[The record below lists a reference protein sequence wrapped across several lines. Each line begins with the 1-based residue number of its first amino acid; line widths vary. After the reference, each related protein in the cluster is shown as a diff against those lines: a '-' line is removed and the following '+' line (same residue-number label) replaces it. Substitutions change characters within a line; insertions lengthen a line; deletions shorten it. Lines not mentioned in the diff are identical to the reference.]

1 MSARFTLGQQYA
13 LGDATCDDSIA
24 PIPAIRRARSK
35 RLDPR
40 RDTRHQ
46 PGSHLRLKEWR
57 SKACNL
63 VRVTHEIDIWR
74 AANLMLKRHGEKALE
89 ESAAPTDELAAQ
101 DDYWRRRLAPDH
113 RCVGQL
119 ANQTPLVRCTD
130 RGKGVNDLILSLW
143 RQSMIEPDQ
152 DRLIALRFG
161 TALARAAPS
170 FGKCFSEE
178 MSLRNLPRE
187 SL

>member
-63 VRVTHEIDIWR
+63 VRVTPEIDIWR
-74 AANLMLKRHGEKALE
+74 AANLMLKRYGEKALE
-89 ESAAPTDELAAQ
+89 ESAARADELAAQ
-101 DDYWRRRLAPDH
+101 DDYNGAAVWRRITDA
-113 RCVGQL
+113 VGQL
-119 ANQTPLVRCTD
+119 ANQTPPVRCTD
-130 RGKGVNDLILSLW
+130 RGKGVNDLIC
-143 RQSMIEPDQ
+143 RCGANQ
-152 DRLIALRFG
+152 
-161 TALARAAPS
+161 
-170 FGKCFSEE
+170 
-178 MSLRNLPRE
+178 
-187 SL
+187 

>member
-1 MSARFTLGQQYA
+1 MGQQYA

-24 PIPAIRRARSK
+24 PLPAIRRARSK

-63 VRVTHEIDIWR
+63 VRVTPEIDIWR
-74 AANLMLKRHGEKALE
+74 AANLMLKRYGEKALE
-89 ESAAPTDELAAQ
+89 ESAARADELAAQ

-113 RCVGQL
+113 RCRRP
-119 ANQTPLVRCTD
+119 A
-130 RGKGVNDLILSLW
+130 
-143 RQSMIEPDQ
+143 RQPDAAS
-152 DRLIALRFG
+152 ALH
-161 TALARAAPS
+161 
-170 FGKCFSEE
+170 
-178 MSLRNLPRE
+178 
-187 SL
+187 